1 MAPFFLSRLSQFE
14 LRKKDATMSRP
25 LSFAPYAYSRRVL
38 RLPMSNR
45 HITGQG
51 HFRTP
56 QKH

>member
-1 MAPFFLSRLSQFE
+1 
-14 LRKKDATMSRP
+14 MSRP

-38 RLPMSNR
+38 RLPMPNR

-56 QKH
+56 QKHYCPQVLLFSSSW

>member
-1 MAPFFLSRLSQFE
+1 
-14 LRKKDATMSRP
+14 MSRP
-25 LSFAPYAYSRRVL
+25 ISYIPFSQSRRGV
-38 RLPMSNR
+38 RLPMPNR

>member
-1 MAPFFLSRLSQFE
+1 MY
-14 LRKKDATMSRP
+14 RP

-38 RLPMSNR
+38 RLPMPNR